1 MTSVGTVEIN
11 LKLNTGKLD
20 SQIDKLKNIQ
30 IKPDLG
36 RIQPQLTVPVKFA
49 DNSYKRQIDEL
60 RNHVSKNSEIDIDA
74 KLSEKSIARIKAQLQ
89 DIAISINFDCKG
101 KGKGKTSP
109 KPNDY
114 ENVNID
120 NKPKPKKPSGGS
132 SDIATQNKTNKEL
145 IENNKKNTITVT
157 TSIKNNVI
165 SINNSIERVSAILK
179 EIEKSSKK
187 GGGIFDFILGGVN
200 KLFTGVAIGVG
211 QKVGGIVYTNVVEES
226 ESFKKIILKVDEIV
240 ELVANKIK
248 APVDSIATNIAT
260 QIADGITNPVVD
272 FIDNFLP
279 VNSNKNENSNQNIDS
294 NTIEQESNLQLLQ
307 LPQLQL
313 EDLKIPEYDL
323 LPIEVPVV
331 AKLKELKISEN
342 DIQPSILNL
351 PSKDFDSD
359 VLPKSYKK
367 NIKKQ
372 SVGRIKN
379 NTKSSGEIVSG
390 ILENLNI
397 PALSIPDNDIKTV
410 SAKLREEFTAKGL
423 LQIAKG
429 LGIKPTGKNR
439 NLEPLS
445 KIIAESASIPD
456 IKVVAKSLGDEVR
469 RATKKTGESN
479 IKPILNSSNGKSIVK
494 YLKDANK
501 QLNDRIL
508 AFNEFGKENVE
519 NIVNDIDV
527 YINSIDEIIK
537 NNNYEPKIG
546 QSLGGLV
553 SQLKY
558 KRESL
563 VGNDRSLGV
572 DAPKPLA
579 SSKPV
584 LMPIISSLT
593 AKGVNDYQEIIKGL
607 AVKLETGIDSIKI
620 PDIKPSTSLPDG
632 IKAAYEELTNT
643 IYVSQDAIDILNS
656 GIGDSIENLGEETVN
671 ETISFLIHEL
681 THAFQASVS
690 GFSLDELSGGIDVN
704 TESIKLPSVGGVL
717 SDEIEKLSEQSTK
730 EYIKQLQH
738 LNPGKSL
745 KQLET
750 QYKNLISEV
759 KKREK
764 EAYIAQTV
772 LTGEIVK
779 GFKKQVSEPSN
790 QQNESINLP
799 TLLAS
804 VGSVPSSQQPANN
817 IIQSVGEA
825 VNGFFGEF
833 QSSFS
838 NIPIPQIPQVDVSI
852 LTENISQAVQEGVQ
866 NAVQTV
872 ANNVVK
878 TGVSVAANG
887 AVIMAKAVGNAVAEQ
902 ANTLAENFQETFSE
916 EIANIKMPELISNI
930 TAPLPHQEGY
940 RPIRQQPG
948 AANPT
953 NKYIGEDGKA
963 AKWVGRAIKDQLG
976 LVNDLMDFIGLFESF
991 EDFLNKMKPKGL
1003 IKKLFLIDAEVTDR
1017 VDEVKSKFFGFIED
1031 VKKAKPGLAPFIGLF
1046 EQAFDMFRR
1055 VTVVQILGKYLG
1067 GLAKASLETAGRFQV
1082 LRNTTEFL
1090 AGSSK
1095 KAVETFAFL
1104 SSEVVRLGLDTE
1116 MAIKSWNKLAAT
1128 TRGTVL
1134 EGDTTKDIFSAISQA
1149 GRSFGLTTEEMEGSI
1164 LALSQIAGKG
1174 VVSMEEL
1181 RGQLAERIPGAFQMA
1196 ARAMGITEQE
1206 LTGLISTGKVAA
1218 TDFLPKFAKQLSME
1232 TAGGVEKASKTIAA
1246 ATTRYKNAISVFQEK
1261 FGGAMLK
1268 TVTWYYNTLAGAIEN
1283 VSKHAAL
1290 LGLVFIK
1297 LIDNAFFGF
1306 LDNFV
1311 IMLKIMVSTP
1321 NIIKTIGVAFVTL
1334 KQIIMTVLMPVISEL
1349 GRSIV
1354 GGFLYM
1360 KALEGI
1366 IFLWGTFVGKLKTD
1380 DINKY
1385 LSKSFIEAGKKT
1397 DELREKLG
1405 KLRGEIDRNGKPI
1418 VKASTNVSNVLQ
1430 QQEVELRKKGAFGL
1444 SAMDYNLRDQEVLM
1458 AYFKDF
1464 KEKREAKA
1472 LKESASTG
1480 EIKTLTS
1487 DVNNILSSSDLIIAK
1502 AIEKNDAIGRLTVQA
1517 KNAEGKNLENIKK
1530 QIEILQTEAQVE
1542 LFKNGGKTLGL
1553 SNVESTTENVAATIE
1568 KLKTQL
1574 EDTGSS
1580 EPKQA
1585 IIDQIKRLE
1594 EYKERLEY
1602 ITEIIGS
1609 SDSITQF
1616 LITIGKIGL
1625 KFEQASFDTDK
1636 ALIKIKTSINKN
1648 LKDNLTKNVGAE
1660 NNASLEQARSEI
1672 FATQAKLKASK
1683 DLVDELTGTLKGSS
1697 GQVGEYFNQFKDFS
1711 LLKLQSELQ
1720 KTDDKDT
1727 ARKSTLE
1734 ALIKLREGEGAT
1746 LELQST
1752 LQEQLL
1758 QQERERFRIAQ
1769 ENLDRQ
1775 LAISRATVDINDARN
1790 QSVSVRRQIMGGSSQ
1805 ADIGL
1810 IDAENQVNIAKQRE
1824 ALREQELAGI
1834 KKLQADKLI
1843 SAKDYEN
1850 KVRELTIQGAQNS
1863 LAILQASLQQ
1873 EQALRAKEVE
1883 KIQREL
1889 EQAKVKS
1896 EAKQTDIGFNVERKG
1911 FDIQQNN
1918 IKEQIS
1924 TAQSDEIGKQLDYQ
1938 KQIAEK
1944 SGDISKQEKIS
1955 AEIYQNQLASLAV
1968 KQDLQTKSLELTQA
1982 QQRLEMQ
1989 RSEMQAQV
1997 ALLEAESQVNQL
2009 QANKAT
2015 AEEIAIAQ
2023 QTVDI
2028 RQKQVNFISE
2038 QKANLSEVQKLEQQ
2052 NLSVQNETQK
2062 KDLERS
2068 RNLQVIEED
2077 EKRISK
2083 EIEIAKSNNELR
2095 NKEIERSSQLLN
2107 SQLELYKV
2115 QSDYKKSELDFQT
2128 ELANKVNNVSALE
2141 TIKAISYADQV
2152 ASLKVQNLAQTESLK
2167 LTQEQQR
2174 IQAEIDVLDAQ
2185 ATLRKLEL
2193 NKGSAQDIELAKQQ
2207 LDAAQ
2212 QQLGN
2217 LEAIQSNERERVGI
2231 EQQSALKNLE
2241 RQQYLEMQ
2249 DLAVKKITSSLE
2261 QQSKLFN
2268 AQQNVA
2274 QSNAELDKQR
2284 LDYQLE
2290 LANRS
2295 GDINRVEQLKAEI
2308 YLQQREEILRQG
2320 DAQLKSL
2327 DITQKQNNI
2336 ELERQKLMAQS
2347 LLLEAKANLEKGK
2360 LKGAS
2365 AQELNDL
2372 QQYVTIQEQ
2381 QLSGIQQLVSANQE
2395 VQSLEKQ
2402 QLEIQQQTKLEQ
2414 IDQQRQLELI
2424 DLQAQKITK
2433 SYELQQQQLD
2443 LNNSEL
2449 ERQSAL
2455 VNAKSGLNDS
2465 VSNLEKQRLDF
2476 RMQLAELAENE
2487 VQKQQ
2492 IKQQLYE
2499 QELKSLAQ
2507 RQAIERETLK
2517 IAQLKQNIDIKRQE
2531 IQAEIAT
2538 LEAQANI
2545 EQAKARGAGESELAA
2560 LYKVLALRMQ
2570 QEKSVQA
2577 DKVNLAQIQE
2587 LERQKLNVD
2596 QTAASENLQFQQT
2609 IEQTRSAK
2617 EQQQKA
2623 SEGNK
2628 SSSSGNIPL
2637 NINIPPFQP
2646 IPIEEVKISKTDSDK
2661 KNEII
2666 ESMKVTATNVY
2677 INGTVSASSGQNVNI
2692 ETQNSDLEKVK
2703 KIENEINKLAEE
2715 SRLKAANAA
2724 MDDYINKWNSD
2735 AEKER
2740 IASGLSAEQAT
2751 AGGYEQ
2757 ARLAREEAERIK
2769 ADLASGKLKTTGAE
2783 GFKPQAIMT
2792 PLQKLQAELDAAQKA
2807 VDSSKNKPNKN
2818 TSNSQETEGGT
2829 NVNVENLVIVSSDPT
2844 GDARQVLNDLAA
2856 NKGKC

>member
-1 MTSVGTVEIN
+1 MKDAI
-11 LKLNTGKLD
+11 
-20 SQIDKLKNIQ
+20 
-30 IKPDLG
+30 
-36 RIQPQLTVPVKFA
+36 
-49 DNSYKRQIDEL
+49 RQ
-60 RNHVSKNSEIDIDA
+60 N
-74 KLSEKSIARIKAQLQ
+74 
-89 DIAISINFDCKG
+89 
-101 KGKGKTSP
+101 
-109 KPNDY
+109 
-114 ENVNID
+114 
-120 NKPKPKKPSGGS
+120 
-132 SDIATQNKTNKEL
+132 EL
-145 IENNKKNTITVT
+145 I
-157 TSIKNNVI
+157 
-165 SINNSIERVSAILK
+165 
-179 EIEKSSKK
+179 
-187 GGGIFDFILGGVN
+187 
-200 KLFTGVAIGVG
+200 
-211 QKVGGIVYTNVVEES
+211 
-226 ESFKKIILKVDEIV
+226 
-240 ELVANKIK
+240 
-248 APVDSIATNIAT
+248 
-260 QIADGITNPVVD
+260 
-272 FIDNFLP
+272 
-279 VNSNKNENSNQNIDS
+279 
-294 NTIEQESNLQLLQ
+294 
-307 LPQLQL
+307 
-313 EDLKIPEYDL
+313 
-323 LPIEVPVV
+323 
-331 AKLKELKISEN
+331 
-342 DIQPSILNL
+342 
-351 PSKDFDSD
+351 
-359 VLPKSYKK
+359 
-367 NIKKQ
+367 
-372 SVGRIKN
+372 
-379 NTKSSGEIVSG
+379 
-390 ILENLNI
+390 
-397 PALSIPDNDIKTV
+397 
-410 SAKLREEFTAKGL
+410 
-423 LQIAKG
+423 
-429 LGIKPTGKNR
+429 
-439 NLEPLS
+439 
-445 KIIAESASIPD
+445 
-456 IKVVAKSLGDEVR
+456 
-469 RATKKTGESN
+469 
-479 IKPILNSSNGKSIVK
+479 
-494 YLKDANK
+494 
-501 QLNDRIL
+501 
-508 AFNEFGKENVE
+508 
-519 NIVNDIDV
+519 
-527 YINSIDEIIK
+527 
-537 NNNYEPKIG
+537 
-546 QSLGGLV
+546 
-553 SQLKY
+553 
-558 KRESL
+558 
-563 VGNDRSLGV
+563 
-572 DAPKPLA
+572 
-579 SSKPV
+579 
-584 LMPIISSLT
+584 
-593 AKGVNDYQEIIKGL
+593 
-607 AVKLETGIDSIKI
+607 
-620 PDIKPSTSLPDG
+620 
-632 IKAAYEELTNT
+632 AAYF
-643 IYVSQDAIDILNS
+643 D
-656 GIGDSIENLGEETVN
+656 
-671 ETISFLIHEL
+671 
-681 THAFQASVS
+681 
-690 GFSLDELSGGIDVN
+690 DV
-704 TESIKLPSVGGVL
+704 
-717 SDEIEKLSEQSTK
+717 
-730 EYIKQLQH
+730 
-738 LNPGKSL
+738 
-745 KQLET
+745 
-750 QYKNLISEV
+750 
-759 KKREK
+759 
-764 EAYIAQTV
+764 
-772 LTGEIVK
+772 
-779 GFKKQVSEPSN
+779 
-790 QQNESINLP
+790 
-799 TLLAS
+799 
-804 VGSVPSSQQPANN
+804 
-817 IIQSVGEA
+817 
-825 VNGFFGEF
+825 
-833 QSSFS
+833 
-838 NIPIPQIPQVDVSI
+838 
-852 LTENISQAVQEGVQ
+852 
-866 NAVQTV
+866 
-872 ANNVVK
+872 
-878 TGVSVAANG
+878 
-887 AVIMAKAVGNAVAEQ
+887 
-902 ANTLAENFQETFSE
+902 
-916 EIANIKMPELISNI
+916 
-930 TAPLPHQEGY
+930 
-940 RPIRQQPG
+940 
-948 AANPT
+948 
-953 NKYIGEDGKA
+953 
-963 AKWVGRAIKDQLG
+963 
-976 LVNDLMDFIGLFESF
+976 
-991 EDFLNKMKPKGL
+991 
-1003 IKKLFLIDAEVTDR
+1003 
-1017 VDEVKSKFFGFIED
+1017 
-1031 VKKAKPGLAPFIGLF
+1031 
-1046 EQAFDMFRR
+1046 
-1055 VTVVQILGKYLG
+1055 
-1067 GLAKASLETAGRFQV
+1067 
-1082 LRNTTEFL
+1082 
-1090 AGSSK
+1090 
-1095 KAVETFAFL
+1095 
-1104 SSEVVRLGLDTE
+1104 
-1116 MAIKSWNKLAAT
+1116 
-1128 TRGTVL
+1128 
-1134 EGDTTKDIFSAISQA
+1134 
-1149 GRSFGLTTEEMEGSI
+1149 
-1164 LALSQIAGKG
+1164 
-1174 VVSMEEL
+1174 
-1181 RGQLAERIPGAFQMA
+1181 
-1196 ARAMGITEQE
+1196 
-1206 LTGLISTGKVAA
+1206 
-1218 TDFLPKFAKQLSME
+1218 
-1232 TAGGVEKASKTIAA
+1232 
-1246 ATTRYKNAISVFQEK
+1246 
-1261 FGGAMLK
+1261 
-1268 TVTWYYNTLAGAIEN
+1268 
-1283 VSKHAAL
+1283 
-1290 LGLVFIK
+1290 
-1297 LIDNAFFGF
+1297 
-1306 LDNFV
+1306 
-1311 IMLKIMVSTP
+1311 
-1321 NIIKTIGVAFVTL
+1321 
-1334 KQIIMTVLMPVISEL
+1334 
-1349 GRSIV
+1349 
-1354 GGFLYM
+1354 
-1360 KALEGI
+1360 
-1366 IFLWGTFVGKLKTD
+1366 
-1380 DINKY
+1380 
-1385 LSKSFIEAGKKT
+1385 
-1397 DELREKLG
+1397 
-1405 KLRGEIDRNGKPI
+1405 
-1418 VKASTNVSNVLQ
+1418 
-1430 QQEVELRKKGAFGL
+1430 
-1444 SAMDYNLRDQEVLM
+1444 
-1458 AYFKDF
+1458 

-1472 LKESASTG
+1472 LKESTSKG
-1480 EIKTLTS
+1480 EIKTLTN
-1487 DVNNILSSSDLIIAK
+1487 DVNNILSSSDLIISK
-1502 AIEKNDAIGRLTVQA
+1502 AIEKTDAIGRLTVQA

-1553 SNVESTTENVAATIE
+1553 SNIESTTENVAATIE

-1883 KIQREL
+1883 NIQRQL
-1889 EQAKVKS
+1889 EQAKADS

-1918 IKEQIS
+1918 LKEQIS
-1924 TAQSDEIGKQLDYQ
+1924 TGKSDELNKQLEYQ
-1938 KQIAEK
+1938 KQLAEK

-1955 AEIYQNQLASLAV
+1955 AEIYKNQLASLAV

-2038 QKANLSEVQKLEQQ
+2038 QKANLSEVQKLEKQ

-2174 IQAEIDVLDAQ
+2174 IQAEMDILDAQ
-2185 ATLRKLEL
+2185 SVVRKLEL

-2249 DLAVKKITSSLE
+2249 DLAVKKITASLE

-2268 AQQNVA
+2268 AQQNVV

-2320 DAQLKSL
+2320 NAQLKSL

-2365 AQELNDL
+2365 GQELNDL

-2424 DLQAQKITK
+2424 DLQVQKITK
-2433 SYELQQQQLD
+2433 SYESQQQQLD

-2856 NKGKC
+2856 SKGKC